1 MAERDFRPRNS
12 EKADSGFRS
21 SLLMPIM
28 EGNTLERDDVSD
40 FLAGRLSA
48 VEEHDLNPK
57 SAHLS

>member
-1 MAERDFRPRNS
+1 MTERDFRPRNS

-40 FLAGRLSA
+40 FLAGRLSTVDDRDA
-48 VEEHDLNPK
+48 NPK
-57 SAHLS
+57 SVRLS